1 MVEILKTELDP
12 ILDKFRTGKPFAFSR
27 WGDGEWRS
35 VLGKTTG
42 QNCDGHQF
50 YKALGVDLANVLRG
64 RPEYMLGMQSF
75 GLKMYPKQI
84 PRWLQAEDLDDLT
97 WYNADVFHYASI
109 KDRLMDIVEA
119 LKGRHLVVV
128 GPDHLKRLKPDY
140 LDYES
145 FVDVPPK
152 NAYLAKDRIV
162 RDIKAAVDGCDG
174 KRVMVSLSAGMPA
187 EIILDDLYKKLI
199 GKGHSIVDFG
209 SLWDPLVG
217 VNSRRYHR
225 ALKKPK

>member
-1 MVEILKTELDP
+1 MIQETRLEDVLSKL
-12 ILDKFRTGKPFAFSR
+12 RAGKPFAFSR

-35 VLGKTTG
+35 VLGKVAG
-42 QNCDGHQF
+42 SNCDGHDFFPKMGQE
-50 YKALGVDLANVLRG
+50 LGEVLKR
-64 RPEYMLGMQSF
+64 RPDYMLGMQNF
-75 GLKMYPKQI
+75 ALKMFPERI
-84 PRWLQAEDLDDLT
+84 PAWLKEHGLTDLV

-109 KDRLMDIVEA
+109 KGKLGNILEA
-119 LKGRHLVVV
+119 LNGRHVVVV
-128 GPDHLKRLKPDY
+128 GPDHLKRLKPSHIA
-140 LDYES
+140 YES

-174 KRVMVSLSAGMPA
+174 KRVLVSLSAGMPA
-187 EIILDDLYKKLI
+187 ELILDELYNWLI

-217 VNSRRYHR
+217 VNSRSYHK
-225 ALKKPK
+225 ALKKLK